1 MCLAGHDEHGRFRV
15 VAFEALTEVR
25 LVQLHARP
33 GLGTQDGSVSAD
45 ALDDPLAHEERGL
58 QAYSATLGALAQAQA
73 IHEAFEEPHPYAR
86 FELAHAHHPVRA
98 NAERPVAVHALPT
111 LGAVT
116 STPFA
121 DDADA
126 AAAHARLHLVRVA
139 RRRVQR
145 EPLVQGVAQ
154 RLDGKVALLRRQFA
168 QFLPDPIG
176 YTRHLA
182 RSHTT
187 IVATQ
192 QLQYKSKSQP
202 WSNRA
207 NDFTKQAGKIA
218 GNIGDTAGKITKDVA
233 KGAGK
238 LAGDAGK
245 MTAAVAGSVA
255 QSAAVASG
263 EVSKAA
269 DSMAKGTVSIAKNVK
284 DSADKVDLF
293 NSKLR
298 AKAVEDYNN
307 AVERYENV
315 ADDLAK
321 STQALYDLRKIAI
334 VHVKYVEQHINQ
346 LANTPKE
353 FAVELH
359 KINTEVTTF
368 ENKEDEIKEAEKQAK
383 AAEGGSGAGATL
395 SALGIAVAT
404 MGPTAAMGVATT
416 FGVASTGTAISALSG
431 AAANSAALAWLGGGA
446 LAAGGGG
453 MSAGTAFLG
462 LAGPVGWTI
471 AGVAGAAAIGSG
483 IYANHK
489 NKETADKLLLERQ
502 NVEVLIRKFNVKNAE
517 VAALTEATQ
526 TQIDGVQRANAAVT
540 GADYSQFSHEEK
552 MQAGL
557 LVNMTLT
564 LAQMINKEL
573 ELDD

>member
-1 MCLAGHDEHGRFRV
+1 MGNMFDNLGK
-15 VAFEALTEVR
+15 
-25 LVQLHARP
+25 
-33 GLGTQDGSVSAD
+33 GL
-45 ALDDPLAHEERGL
+45 
-58 QAYSATLGALAQAQA
+58 
-73 IHEAFEEPHPYAR
+73 
-86 FELAHAHHPVRA
+86 
-98 NAERPVAVHALPT
+98 
-111 LGAVT
+111 
-116 STPFA
+116 
-121 DDADA
+121 
-126 AAAHARLHLVRVA
+126 
-139 RRRVQR
+139 
-145 EPLVQGVAQ
+145 
-154 RLDGKVALLRRQFA
+154 
-168 QFLPDPIG
+168 
-176 YTRHLA
+176 
-182 RSHTT
+182 
-187 IVATQ
+187 
-192 QLQYKSKSQP
+192 
-202 WSNRA
+202 

-431 AAANSAALAWLGGGA
+431 AAANSAALAGLVAVHWLQVAVACQPEPRSWAWLVRLDGPSLAWRA
-446 LAAGGGG
+446 LRQLVLVF
-453 MSAGTAFLG
+453 MRIIKT
-462 LAGPVGWTI
+462 
-471 AGVAGAAAIGSG
+471 
-483 IYANHK
+483 K
-489 NKETADKLLLERQ
+489 KLLTSFCLSARMW
-502 NVEVLIRKFNVKNAE
+502 K
-517 VAALTEATQ
+517 
-526 TQIDGVQRANAAVT
+526 
-540 GADYSQFSHEEK
+540 Y
-552 MQAGL
+552 
-557 LVNMTLT
+557 
-564 LAQMINKEL
+564 
-573 ELDD
+573 

>member
-1 MCLAGHDEHGRFRV
+1 MGNMFDNLGK
-15 VAFEALTEVR
+15 
-25 LVQLHARP
+25 
-33 GLGTQDGSVSAD
+33 GL
-45 ALDDPLAHEERGL
+45 
-58 QAYSATLGALAQAQA
+58 
-73 IHEAFEEPHPYAR
+73 
-86 FELAHAHHPVRA
+86 
-98 NAERPVAVHALPT
+98 
-111 LGAVT
+111 
-116 STPFA
+116 
-121 DDADA
+121 
-126 AAAHARLHLVRVA
+126 
-139 RRRVQR
+139 
-145 EPLVQGVAQ
+145 
-154 RLDGKVALLRRQFA
+154 
-168 QFLPDPIG
+168 
-176 YTRHLA
+176 
-182 RSHTT
+182 
-187 IVATQ
+187 
-192 QLQYKSKSQP
+192 
-202 WSNRA
+202 

-233 KGAGK
+233 KGAGKIANDAGK

-431 AAANSAALAWLGGGA
+431 AAA
-446 LAAGGGG
+446 
-453 MSAGTAFLG
+453 
-462 LAGPVGWTI
+462 
-471 AGVAGAAAIGSG
+471 IGSG

>member
-1 MCLAGHDEHGRFRV
+1 MGNMFDNLGK
-15 VAFEALTEVR
+15 
-25 LVQLHARP
+25 
-33 GLGTQDGSVSAD
+33 GL
-45 ALDDPLAHEERGL
+45 
-58 QAYSATLGALAQAQA
+58 
-73 IHEAFEEPHPYAR
+73 
-86 FELAHAHHPVRA
+86 
-98 NAERPVAVHALPT
+98 
-111 LGAVT
+111 
-116 STPFA
+116 
-121 DDADA
+121 
-126 AAAHARLHLVRVA
+126 
-139 RRRVQR
+139 
-145 EPLVQGVAQ
+145 
-154 RLDGKVALLRRQFA
+154 
-168 QFLPDPIG
+168 
-176 YTRHLA
+176 
-182 RSHTT
+182 
-187 IVATQ
+187 
-192 QLQYKSKSQP
+192 
-202 WSNRA
+202 

-233 KGAGK
+233 KGAGKIANDAGK

-416 FGVASTGTAISALSG
+416 FGVASTGTAISRTIPVKSG
-431 AAANSAALAWLGGGA
+431 RHRRNW
-446 LAAGGGG
+446 
-453 MSAGTAFLG
+453 
-462 LAGPVGWTI
+462 
-471 AGVAGAAAIGSG
+471 
-483 IYANHK
+483 
-489 NKETADKLLLERQ
+489 
-502 NVEVLIRKFNVKNAE
+502 
-517 VAALTEATQ
+517 
-526 TQIDGVQRANAAVT
+526 
-540 GADYSQFSHEEK
+540 
-552 MQAGL
+552 
-557 LVNMTLT
+557 
-564 LAQMINKEL
+564 
-573 ELDD
+573 

>member
-1 MCLAGHDEHGRFRV
+1 MGNMFDNLGK
-15 VAFEALTEVR
+15 
-25 LVQLHARP
+25 
-33 GLGTQDGSVSAD
+33 GL
-45 ALDDPLAHEERGL
+45 
-58 QAYSATLGALAQAQA
+58 
-73 IHEAFEEPHPYAR
+73 
-86 FELAHAHHPVRA
+86 
-98 NAERPVAVHALPT
+98 
-111 LGAVT
+111 
-116 STPFA
+116 
-121 DDADA
+121 
-126 AAAHARLHLVRVA
+126 
-139 RRRVQR
+139 
-145 EPLVQGVAQ
+145 
-154 RLDGKVALLRRQFA
+154 
-168 QFLPDPIG
+168 
-176 YTRHLA
+176 
-182 RSHTT
+182 
-187 IVATQ
+187 
-192 QLQYKSKSQP
+192 
-202 WSNRA
+202 

-233 KGAGK
+233 KGAGKIVNDAGK

-416 FGVASTGTAISALSG
+416 FGVASVFSQVGVSCFVTNFFRFSA
-431 AAANSAALAWLGGGA
+431 
-446 LAAGGGG
+446 
-453 MSAGTAFLG
+453 
-462 LAGPVGWTI
+462 
-471 AGVAGAAAIGSG
+471 
-483 IYANHK
+483 
-489 NKETADKLLLERQ
+489 
-502 NVEVLIRKFNVKNAE
+502 
-517 VAALTEATQ
+517 
-526 TQIDGVQRANAAVT
+526 
-540 GADYSQFSHEEK
+540 
-552 MQAGL
+552 
-557 LVNMTLT
+557 
-564 LAQMINKEL
+564 
-573 ELDD
+573 

>member
-1 MCLAGHDEHGRFRV
+1 MGNMFDNLGK
-15 VAFEALTEVR
+15 
-25 LVQLHARP
+25 
-33 GLGTQDGSVSAD
+33 GL
-45 ALDDPLAHEERGL
+45 
-58 QAYSATLGALAQAQA
+58 
-73 IHEAFEEPHPYAR
+73 
-86 FELAHAHHPVRA
+86 
-98 NAERPVAVHALPT
+98 
-111 LGAVT
+111 
-116 STPFA
+116 
-121 DDADA
+121 
-126 AAAHARLHLVRVA
+126 
-139 RRRVQR
+139 
-145 EPLVQGVAQ
+145 
-154 RLDGKVALLRRQFA
+154 
-168 QFLPDPIG
+168 
-176 YTRHLA
+176 
-182 RSHTT
+182 
-187 IVATQ
+187 
-192 QLQYKSKSQP
+192 
-202 WSNRA
+202 

-233 KGAGK
+233 KGAGKIVNDAGK

-431 AAANSAALAWLGGGA
+431 AAANSAALAWLGGG
-446 LAAGGGG
+446 G

-502 NVEVLIRKFNVKNAE
+502 NVEVLIRKFNAKNAE

>member
-1 MCLAGHDEHGRFRV
+1 MGNMFDNLGK
-15 VAFEALTEVR
+15 
-25 LVQLHARP
+25 
-33 GLGTQDGSVSAD
+33 GL
-45 ALDDPLAHEERGL
+45 
-58 QAYSATLGALAQAQA
+58 
-73 IHEAFEEPHPYAR
+73 
-86 FELAHAHHPVRA
+86 
-98 NAERPVAVHALPT
+98 
-111 LGAVT
+111 
-116 STPFA
+116 
-121 DDADA
+121 
-126 AAAHARLHLVRVA
+126 
-139 RRRVQR
+139 
-145 EPLVQGVAQ
+145 
-154 RLDGKVALLRRQFA
+154 
-168 QFLPDPIG
+168 
-176 YTRHLA
+176 
-182 RSHTT
+182 
-187 IVATQ
+187 
-192 QLQYKSKSQP
+192 
-202 WSNRA
+202 

-233 KGAGK
+233 KGAGKIANDAGK

-416 FGVASTGTAISALSG
+416 FGVASTGTAILHYPELQQIVLLWLGLVAVHWLQVAVACQPEPRSWAWLVRLDGPS
-431 AAANSAALAWLGGGA
+431 LAWRA
-446 LAAGGGG
+446 LRQLVLVF
-453 MSAGTAFLG
+453 MRIIKT
-462 LAGPVGWTI
+462 
-471 AGVAGAAAIGSG
+471 
-483 IYANHK
+483 K
-489 NKETADKLLLERQ
+489 KLLTSFCLSARMW
-502 NVEVLIRKFNVKNAE
+502 K
-517 VAALTEATQ
+517 
-526 TQIDGVQRANAAVT
+526 
-540 GADYSQFSHEEK
+540 Y
-552 MQAGL
+552 
-557 LVNMTLT
+557 
-564 LAQMINKEL
+564 
-573 ELDD
+573 

>member
-1 MCLAGHDEHGRFRV
+1 MGNMFDNLGK
-15 VAFEALTEVR
+15 
-25 LVQLHARP
+25 
-33 GLGTQDGSVSAD
+33 GL
-45 ALDDPLAHEERGL
+45 
-58 QAYSATLGALAQAQA
+58 
-73 IHEAFEEPHPYAR
+73 
-86 FELAHAHHPVRA
+86 
-98 NAERPVAVHALPT
+98 
-111 LGAVT
+111 
-116 STPFA
+116 
-121 DDADA
+121 
-126 AAAHARLHLVRVA
+126 
-139 RRRVQR
+139 
-145 EPLVQGVAQ
+145 
-154 RLDGKVALLRRQFA
+154 
-168 QFLPDPIG
+168 
-176 YTRHLA
+176 
-182 RSHTT
+182 
-187 IVATQ
+187 
-192 QLQYKSKSQP
+192 
-202 WSNRA
+202 

-233 KGAGK
+233 KGAGKIANDAGK

-298 AKAVEDYNN
+298 AKAVEDYN
-307 AVERYENV
+307 
-315 ADDLAK
+315 
-321 STQALYDLRKIAI
+321 
-334 VHVKYVEQHINQ
+334 
-346 LANTPKE
+346 
-353 FAVELH
+353 
-359 KINTEVTTF
+359 
-368 ENKEDEIKEAEKQAK
+368 
-383 AAEGGSGAGATL
+383 
-395 SALGIAVAT
+395 
-404 MGPTAAMGVATT
+404 
-416 FGVASTGTAISALSG
+416 
-431 AAANSAALAWLGGGA
+431 
-446 LAAGGGG
+446 
-453 MSAGTAFLG
+453 
-462 LAGPVGWTI
+462 
-471 AGVAGAAAIGSG
+471 
-483 IYANHK
+483 NHK

>member
-1 MCLAGHDEHGRFRV
+1 MFDNLGK
-15 VAFEALTEVR
+15 
-25 LVQLHARP
+25 
-33 GLGTQDGSVSAD
+33 GL
-45 ALDDPLAHEERGL
+45 
-58 QAYSATLGALAQAQA
+58 
-73 IHEAFEEPHPYAR
+73 
-86 FELAHAHHPVRA
+86 
-98 NAERPVAVHALPT
+98 
-111 LGAVT
+111 
-116 STPFA
+116 
-121 DDADA
+121 
-126 AAAHARLHLVRVA
+126 
-139 RRRVQR
+139 
-145 EPLVQGVAQ
+145 
-154 RLDGKVALLRRQFA
+154 
-168 QFLPDPIG
+168 
-176 YTRHLA
+176 
-182 RSHTT
+182 
-187 IVATQ
+187 
-192 QLQYKSKSQP
+192 
-202 WSNRA
+202 

-431 AAANSAALAWLGGGA
+431 VQQIVLLWLGLVAVHWLQVAVACQPEPRSWAWLVRLDGPSLAWRA
-446 LAAGGGG
+446 LRQLVLVF
-453 MSAGTAFLG
+453 MRIIKT
-462 LAGPVGWTI
+462 
-471 AGVAGAAAIGSG
+471 
-483 IYANHK
+483 K
-489 NKETADKLLLERQ
+489 KLLTSFCLSARMW
-502 NVEVLIRKFNVKNAE
+502 K
-517 VAALTEATQ
+517 
-526 TQIDGVQRANAAVT
+526 
-540 GADYSQFSHEEK
+540 Y
-552 MQAGL
+552 
-557 LVNMTLT
+557 
-564 LAQMINKEL
+564 
-573 ELDD
+573 

>member
-1 MCLAGHDEHGRFRV
+1 MGNMFDNLGK
-15 VAFEALTEVR
+15 
-25 LVQLHARP
+25 
-33 GLGTQDGSVSAD
+33 GL
-45 ALDDPLAHEERGL
+45 
-58 QAYSATLGALAQAQA
+58 
-73 IHEAFEEPHPYAR
+73 
-86 FELAHAHHPVRA
+86 
-98 NAERPVAVHALPT
+98 
-111 LGAVT
+111 
-116 STPFA
+116 
-121 DDADA
+121 
-126 AAAHARLHLVRVA
+126 
-139 RRRVQR
+139 
-145 EPLVQGVAQ
+145 
-154 RLDGKVALLRRQFA
+154 
-168 QFLPDPIG
+168 
-176 YTRHLA
+176 
-182 RSHTT
+182 
-187 IVATQ
+187 
-192 QLQYKSKSQP
+192 
-202 WSNRA
+202 

-233 KGAGK
+233 KGAGKIANDAGK

-269 DSMAKGTVSIAKNVK
+269 DSMAKGLNRKNVK

-453 MSAGTAFLG
+453 MSVGTAFLG

-483 IYANHK
+483 IIIN
-489 NKETADKLLLERQ
+489 
-502 NVEVLIRKFNVKNAE
+502 LI
-517 VAALTEATQ
+517 
-526 TQIDGVQRANAAVT
+526 
-540 GADYSQFSHEEK
+540 
-552 MQAGL
+552 
-557 LVNMTLT
+557 
-564 LAQMINKEL
+564 
-573 ELDD
+573 

>member
-1 MCLAGHDEHGRFRV
+1 MGNMFDNLGK
-15 VAFEALTEVR
+15 
-25 LVQLHARP
+25 
-33 GLGTQDGSVSAD
+33 GL
-45 ALDDPLAHEERGL
+45 
-58 QAYSATLGALAQAQA
+58 
-73 IHEAFEEPHPYAR
+73 
-86 FELAHAHHPVRA
+86 
-98 NAERPVAVHALPT
+98 
-111 LGAVT
+111 
-116 STPFA
+116 
-121 DDADA
+121 
-126 AAAHARLHLVRVA
+126 
-139 RRRVQR
+139 
-145 EPLVQGVAQ
+145 
-154 RLDGKVALLRRQFA
+154 
-168 QFLPDPIG
+168 
-176 YTRHLA
+176 
-182 RSHTT
+182 
-187 IVATQ
+187 
-192 QLQYKSKSQP
+192 
-202 WSNRA
+202 

-233 KGAGK
+233 KGAGKIANDAGK

-431 AAANSAALAWLGGGA
+431 AAANSAALAWLGLVAVHWLQVAVACQPEPRSWAWLVRLDGPSLAWRA
-446 LAAGGGG
+446 LRQLVLVF
-453 MSAGTAFLG
+453 MRIIKT
-462 LAGPVGWTI
+462 
-471 AGVAGAAAIGSG
+471 
-483 IYANHK
+483 K
-489 NKETADKLLLERQ
+489 KLLTSFCLSARMW
-502 NVEVLIRKFNVKNAE
+502 K
-517 VAALTEATQ
+517 
-526 TQIDGVQRANAAVT
+526 
-540 GADYSQFSHEEK
+540 Y
-552 MQAGL
+552 
-557 LVNMTLT
+557 
-564 LAQMINKEL
+564 
-573 ELDD
+573 

>member
-1 MCLAGHDEHGRFRV
+1 MGNMFDNLGK
-15 VAFEALTEVR
+15 
-25 LVQLHARP
+25 
-33 GLGTQDGSVSAD
+33 GL
-45 ALDDPLAHEERGL
+45 
-58 QAYSATLGALAQAQA
+58 
-73 IHEAFEEPHPYAR
+73 
-86 FELAHAHHPVRA
+86 
-98 NAERPVAVHALPT
+98 
-111 LGAVT
+111 
-116 STPFA
+116 
-121 DDADA
+121 
-126 AAAHARLHLVRVA
+126 
-139 RRRVQR
+139 
-145 EPLVQGVAQ
+145 
-154 RLDGKVALLRRQFA
+154 
-168 QFLPDPIG
+168 
-176 YTRHLA
+176 
-182 RSHTT
+182 
-187 IVATQ
+187 
-192 QLQYKSKSQP
+192 
-202 WSNRA
+202 

-233 KGAGK
+233 KGAGKIANDAGK

-502 NVEVLIRKFNVKNAE
+502 NVEVLIRKFNAKNAE

-552 MQAGL
+552 M
-557 LVNMTLT
+557 
-564 LAQMINKEL
+564 
-573 ELDD
+573 

>member
-1 MCLAGHDEHGRFRV
+1 MGNMFDNLGK
-15 VAFEALTEVR
+15 
-25 LVQLHARP
+25 
-33 GLGTQDGSVSAD
+33 GL
-45 ALDDPLAHEERGL
+45 
-58 QAYSATLGALAQAQA
+58 
-73 IHEAFEEPHPYAR
+73 
-86 FELAHAHHPVRA
+86 
-98 NAERPVAVHALPT
+98 
-111 LGAVT
+111 
-116 STPFA
+116 
-121 DDADA
+121 
-126 AAAHARLHLVRVA
+126 
-139 RRRVQR
+139 
-145 EPLVQGVAQ
+145 
-154 RLDGKVALLRRQFA
+154 
-168 QFLPDPIG
+168 
-176 YTRHLA
+176 
-182 RSHTT
+182 
-187 IVATQ
+187 
-192 QLQYKSKSQP
+192 
-202 WSNRA
+202 

-233 KGAGK
+233 KGAGKIVNDAGK

-502 NVEVLIRKFNVKNAE
+502 NVEVLIRAFRCLVWVSGSGGWWCWSGSLGVWIPRRCSPPPCNCLTRGGCRAWSSVTRRTADGNCISRSGSRRVRGSPARNRG
-517 VAALTEATQ
+517 AARPR
-526 TQIDGVQRANAAVT
+526 VRC
-540 GADYSQFSHEEK
+540 
-552 MQAGL
+552 
-557 LVNMTLT
+557 MTRGS
-564 LAQMINKEL
+564 ACGGI
-573 ELDD
+573 

>member
-1 MCLAGHDEHGRFRV
+1 MGNMFDNLGK
-15 VAFEALTEVR
+15 
-25 LVQLHARP
+25 
-33 GLGTQDGSVSAD
+33 GL
-45 ALDDPLAHEERGL
+45 
-58 QAYSATLGALAQAQA
+58 
-73 IHEAFEEPHPYAR
+73 
-86 FELAHAHHPVRA
+86 
-98 NAERPVAVHALPT
+98 
-111 LGAVT
+111 
-116 STPFA
+116 
-121 DDADA
+121 
-126 AAAHARLHLVRVA
+126 
-139 RRRVQR
+139 
-145 EPLVQGVAQ
+145 
-154 RLDGKVALLRRQFA
+154 
-168 QFLPDPIG
+168 
-176 YTRHLA
+176 
-182 RSHTT
+182 
-187 IVATQ
+187 
-192 QLQYKSKSQP
+192 
-202 WSNRA
+202 

-416 FGVASTGTAISALSG
+416 SV
-431 AAANSAALAWLGGGA
+431 
-446 LAAGGGG
+446 
-453 MSAGTAFLG
+453 
-462 LAGPVGWTI
+462 
-471 AGVAGAAAIGSG
+471 
-483 IYANHK
+483 
-489 NKETADKLLLERQ
+489 
-502 NVEVLIRKFNVKNAE
+502 
-517 VAALTEATQ
+517 
-526 TQIDGVQRANAAVT
+526 
-540 GADYSQFSHEEK
+540 
-552 MQAGL
+552 
-557 LVNMTLT
+557 
-564 LAQMINKEL
+564 
-573 ELDD
+573 